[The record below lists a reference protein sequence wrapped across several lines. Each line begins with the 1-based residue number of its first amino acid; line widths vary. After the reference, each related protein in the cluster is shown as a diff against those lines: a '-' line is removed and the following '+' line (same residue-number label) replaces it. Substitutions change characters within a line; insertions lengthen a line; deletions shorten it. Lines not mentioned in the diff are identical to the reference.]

1 VSWPTRWSTRKRRE
15 ERALAEELQQH
26 LDERIDALVDQGM
39 SQPEAQRLAHREL
52 GSVLLIEERGRDV
65 WRWTLIEETWSDLRY
80 ALRQLRRS
88 PSFALATILTLA
100 LGIGANAAVFSI
112 VNALLLRPLPF
123 PESDRLVSVQ
133 SFDRR
138 DGGHP
143 TNLSYP
149 TFFDY
154 RSDNKVFEQ
163 IVCYRDEGFTL
174 SGRGQAIEVSGEI
187 VSADLFALLRV
198 QPALGRGFL
207 PAEEAHGTH
216 VVVLSHTLWTTY
228 FGADPAIV
236 GTAITLDAEPYTV
249 VGVAPPD
256 FNFPLR
262 RRQVQVWT
270 TLARDAGPGTNQP
283 VTEQRG
289 ARMLDG
295 IARLAP
301 GVSMPAAQAQ
311 LDTVAAALAAR
322 YPDDSGNIVRT
333 YLTYEQDGLLGP
345 ARAPVLILFGAV
357 ALVLVIACAN
367 IANMLLAR
375 TADRERELGIRLAIG
390 GSRGRVIRQ
399 LLTENLCLAVL
410 GSLAGLAVAFGT
422 LQVVRPIGAL
432 AIPLFAGVA
441 IDGHVLAFSIALALL
456 TTGLVSLPPA
466 MRVFRMDADGSLRGR
481 TRGATDEHDR
491 LRGTLVVVQIA
502 FGVVLSSAACLLV
515 ADFMR
520 IVNRDLGFRPD
531 HLLVFGVSLPGA
543 RYPTEGRV
551 DFVNRLIERLQQAPG
566 VTSAAAGMPLPIT
579 GESMNIGFDIAE
591 RPAPPSERPHSDVA
605 IVTPGY
611 FRTIGTPVLDG
622 RAFDEHDDDG
632 APPVMIVNQAFADRF
647 FPGARAVGKRLTPG
661 ASSNRGLQVREII
674 GIVGNARQS
683 VSSPKPQPIYYLPF
697 RQMGWGPPSII
708 LRAAVPPLT
717 LEPSIRQIVMELD
730 KEVPIARTDTIDAI
744 LATRQA
750 PPRLIVLLMGS
761 FALIA
766 LLLTAVGLYGILAY
780 AVLRRTREI
789 GVRIAL
795 GATRARVVTMMLRR
809 AMTLLAIGMPI
820 GLAGAIVVGRLLTH
834 VISDPASSTP
844 LLLVPTCVLVA
855 ATAAMAA
862 YLPARRAA
870 SIDPTRAL
878 RTE

>member
-1 VSWPTRWSTRKRRE
+1 MTWLTRWSTRKRRE
-15 ERALAEELQQH
+15 EQALAEELQQH
-26 LDERIDALVDQGM
+26 LDERIDALVEQGL
-39 SQPEAQRLAHREL
+39 SQPEAQRVAHREL

-65 WRWTLIEETWSDLRY
+65 WRWSLVEDTWSDLRY

-112 VNALLLRPLPF
+112 INALLLRPLPF
-123 PESDRLVSVQ
+123 PEPDRLVSVE

-149 TFFDY
+149 AFFDY
-154 RSDNKVFEQ
+154 RSGNRVFEQ

-174 SGRGQAIEVSGEI
+174 TGRGQPIQVSGEI

-207 PAEEAHGTH
+207 RSEEARGEH
-216 VVVLSHTLWTTY
+216 VVILSHALWTTS

-236 GTAITLDAEPYTV
+236 GTSIMLDARPHTV

-270 TLARDAGPGTNQP
+270 TLAVDASAGTIQP

-301 GVSMPAAQAQ
+301 GVSMAAAQAQ

-333 YLTYEQDGLLGP
+333 YLTSERDQLVGP
-345 ARAPVLILFGAV
+345 ARAPMLILFGAV
-357 ALVLVIACAN
+357 ALVLMIACAN

-410 GSLAGLAVAFGT
+410 GSLAGLAVAFGA
-422 LQVVRPIGAL
+422 LEMVRPIGINS
-432 AIPLFAGVA
+432 IPRFADVA
-441 IDGHVLAFSIALALL
+441 IDGYVLAFSIGLAFL
-456 TTGLVSLPPA
+456 TTVLVSLPPA
-466 MRVFRMDADGSLRGR
+466 MRVWRMDAEGSLRGR
-481 TRGATDEHDR
+481 ARGVTDDHDR
-491 LRGTLVVVQIA
+491 LRGALVVAQIA
-502 FGVVLSSAACLLV
+502 LGVVLSSAACLLV

-520 IVNRDLGFRPD
+520 MMGRDLGFRPD
-531 HLLVFGVSLPGA
+531 HLLVFGVSLPDA
-543 RYPTEGRV
+543 RYPTDARV
-551 DFVNRLIERLQQAPG
+551 DFLNRLIERLQHAPG

-579 GESMNIGFDIAE
+579 GESMNISFNIEE
-591 RPAPPSERPHSDVA
+591 RPSPPQERPRSNVA
-605 IVTPGY
+605 IVTPDY

-622 RAFDEHDDDG
+622 RAFDEHDAEG

-647 FPGARAVGKRLTPG
+647 FPGAHAVGKRLTPG
-661 ASSNRGLQVREII
+661 ATNRHGTQVREIV
-674 GIVGNARQS
+674 GVVGNARQS
-683 VSSPKPQPIYYLPF
+683 AYSPRPEPIYYLPF
-697 RQMGWGPPSII
+697 RQMPWGPPSII
-708 LRAAVPPLT
+708 LRASVPPLT
-717 LEPSIRQIVMELD
+717 LEPSIRQLVMDLD
-730 KEVPIARTDTIDAI
+730 KEVPISKTDTLDAI
-744 LATRQA
+744 LSTRQA
-750 PPRLIVLLMGS
+750 PPRLSVLLMGS

-766 LLLTAVGLYGILAY
+766 LLLTALGLYGVLAY

-809 AMTLLAIGMPI
+809 AMTLVAIGMPI
-820 GLAGAIVVGRLLTH
+820 GLAGALVAGRLLTH
-834 VISDPASSTP
+834 VISDPTSSTP
-844 LLLVPTCVLVA
+844 LLLIPTCVLVA